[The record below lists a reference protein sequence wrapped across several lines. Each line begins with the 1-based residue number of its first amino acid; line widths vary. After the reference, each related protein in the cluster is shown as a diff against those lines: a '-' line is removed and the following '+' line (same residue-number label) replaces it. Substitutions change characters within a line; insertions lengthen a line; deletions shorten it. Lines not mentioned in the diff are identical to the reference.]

1 MQHDLSLKCD
11 LRDIINILF
20 FAIFICIS
28 TETLHIVLPNQFVV
42 DSRCCSGPRHVQD
55 CIGDSKPLS
64 WQSH

>member
-28 TETLHIVLPNQFVV
+28 TETSAHRLAESV
-42 DSRCCSGPRHVQD
+42 RG
-55 CIGDSKPLS
+55 
-64 WQSH
+64 